1 MPSTVWRKKR
11 KIIRHYD
18 KLASTYDSLYRD
30 EQGLKIEHILGHI
43 SVRDS
48 DLALDAGCGTGF
60 LFKYIHKQV
69 SHLVGVD
76 LSKGLLKVAL
86 AHAKQY
92 GMKTVSLIRADVDF
106 LPFKERVF
114 DKVFALTLLQ
124 DSSKLNVTLR
134 EILRTAKDESTLTIT
149 GLKKVF
155 SETSLKQTLTKEGL
169 KPNILPTQEQVKDI
183 IAVCRGN

>member
-1 MPSTVWRKKR
+1 
-11 KIIRHYD
+11 
-18 KLASTYDSLYRD
+18 
-30 EQGLKIEHILGHI
+30 
-43 SVRDS
+43 
-48 DLALDAGCGTGF
+48 
-60 LFKYIHKQV
+60 
-69 SHLVGVD
+69 
-76 LSKGLLKVAL
+76 
-86 AHAKQY
+86 
-92 GMKTVSLIRADVDF
+92 MKTVSLIRADVDF